1 MADGDD
7 FLDFDPP
14 RQCMQLLAAGEQKH
28 RDHRY
33 RHRDPGRQRQSH
45 RAKDIS
51 VNVEN
56 RHDDADIRLALLVGS
71 PDIGPVIDD
80 EPHAENEKA
89 AGERNESAR
98 IEQIKNAARKRE
110 HRKGADA
117 AGSPLRRLREE
128 IFKREPEEETQAQK
142 QRNAG
147 R

>member
-1 MADGDD
+1 LADGDD

-56 RHDDADIRLALLVGS
+56 RHDDADIRLALLVDGA
-71 PDIGPVIDD
+71 DICAVIDD
-80 EPHAENEKA
+80 EPPTEDQQA
-89 AGERNESAR
+89 AGERNELAW
-98 IEQIKNAARKRE
+98 IEEIKNAASERE
-110 HRKGADA
+110 HREGANA
-117 AGSPLRRLREE
+117 AGPSPWRLREE
-128 IFKREPEEETQAQK
+128 IFERESEEETKAK
-142 QRNAG
+142 EQRNAG